1 MVNDQ
6 NHDFLF
12 FVHFVLSAK
21 IVRKKKL
28 KKNQYRYLYKTT
40 IDRQVWC
47 IYRSKQ
53 KTTQMQAN
61 TLFLES
67 TRYQFFRVRLST
79 SPPGIHFLLFSM
91 LYFRSLSDLT
101 YHVESRNNNNNKNKP
116 HSKKKTKKKKRKKK
130 PDRASKPKQKA
141 QKKQLIKRR
150 KQTFRENSLLFS
162 IYV

>member
-21 IVRKKKL
+21 IVRKKKF

-101 YHVESRNNNNNKNKP
+101 CHVESRNNNKNKP
-116 HSKKKTKKKKRKKK
+116 HSKKKKRKKK
-130 PDRASKPKQKA
+130 PEKKNQTEQVN
-141 QKKQLIKRR
+141 QKKSTKE
-150 KQTFRENSLLFS
+150 TVN
-162 IYV
+162 